1 MCMNN
6 NDSCL
11 WIILILIVL
20 VCCCGNHSIGGCGQ
34 NHGCSS
40 NCTCC

>member
-20 VCCCGNHSIGGCGQ
+20 VCCCGNHSIGGCGH
-34 NHGCSS
+34 NHSCGN